1 MLGDS
6 TITLHKQDIIVVC
19 SLQLALDYLQHLQN
33 YHCWM
38 DQGDSN
44 WFLGVPVILTIV
56 LNVYFLTR
64 VLIIQRAKL
73 KYLFPSRTLK
83 NPINF

>member
-1 MLGDS
+1 MLYHQS
-6 TITLHKQDIIVVC
+6 LFIRSCSWQCLLLLIV
-19 SLQLALDYLQHLQN
+19 DYLQN

-83 NPINF
+83 KSN